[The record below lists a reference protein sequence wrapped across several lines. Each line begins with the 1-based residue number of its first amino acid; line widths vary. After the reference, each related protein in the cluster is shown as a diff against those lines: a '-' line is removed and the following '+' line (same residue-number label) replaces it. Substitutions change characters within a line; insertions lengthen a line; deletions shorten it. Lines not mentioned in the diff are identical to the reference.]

1 MTTEAELL
9 LDELLQL
16 PQDDRLAIAAVL
28 ADSVQHE
35 PTADVEASW
44 IAETKRRL
52 QAVREGRSTT
62 VPTEL
67 VEDELDAIVAQAS
80 RATRATADHPAS
92 RPRS

>member
-1 MTTEAELL
+1 MTTAAEHL

-16 PQDDRLAIAAVL
+16 PQDDRLAIAAIL

-35 PTADVEASW
+35 PTADIEASW
-44 IAETKRRL
+44 LAEAKRRL

-67 VEDELDAIVAQAS
+67 VEDELDAIVARAS
-80 RATRATADHPAS
+80 QATRAAG
-92 RPRS
+92 

>member
-1 MTTEAELL
+1 MTTDAEHL

-16 PQDDRLAIAAVL
+16 PQDDRLAIATIL

-35 PTADVEASW
+35 STADIEASW
-44 IAETKRRL
+44 IAEAKRRL

-67 VEDELDAIVAQAS
+67 VEDELDAIVARAS
-80 RATRATADHPAS
+80 QATRATG
-92 RPRS
+92 